1 MSFSRWEEIIPGEEN
16 THRYKVKRGVRV
28 GNWHA
33 GRQEP
38 EGELEEII
46 GKDGILRDT
55 V

>member
-1 MSFSRWEEIIPGEEN
+1 MGESQSRQRKYF
-16 THRYKVKRGVRV
+16 THRYKVKRGMRV
-28 GNWHA
+28 GNWHT

-46 GKDGILRDT
+46 GKDGIVRDT

>member
-1 MSFSRWEEIIPGEEN
+1 MGGSHSRQKKKKN
-16 THRYKVKRGVRV
+16 FTHRYKVKRGV
-28 GNWHA
+28 GMENWHI

-46 GKDGILRDT
+46 GKDGIVRDT